1 MIISALRSFLTIIG
15 FCLVSFSCLST
26 ATAEVN
32 KPQIEKS
39 FQQWLEND
47 FWPIAKGNGISRK
60 TFDSALK
67 NIKINWKLP
76 DLIIPGEAPK
86 PQKPQSQAEFSSPAR
101 YFDDQKIKVIVDGGK
116 KRKSQYGSLLQNIKT
131 RYGAPENIILA
142 IWGRETAYG
151 SVKIPYNAFEV
162 LATKAFMSTRKEMF
176 QSELISAL
184 TIIEKHYINA
194 NDLKSSW
201 AGALGQPQF
210 MPSSYLKHAVDFDG
224 DGKRDIWQSVPDSLA
239 SIANY
244 LKLEGWDS
252 KINWGYEVSLPQ
264 AVSCALEGPDMRKS
278 IADWQKLG
286 VKRANKGNFSNNDLQ
301 AQASLLMPAGRFGP
315 AFLVTPNFYVI
326 KSYNMS
332 DLYAVYIG
340 HVADN
345 IGGQAQ
351 FYTKWQNVDITLRSD
366 VLKIQQYLQK
376 QGYDIGKADG
386 LAGFKTRRSIGQ
398 WQQKNGLTADC
409 YPTKKLLQ
417 AL

>member
-1 MIISALRSFLTIIG
+1 MKLWSIKSYFIII
-15 FCLVSFSCLST
+15 CLCLFSLT
-26 ATAEVN
+26 ATAFAQVN
-32 KPQIEKS
+32 KPQIEKN

-47 FWPIAKGNGISRK
+47 FWPIAKANGISRQ

-67 NIKINWKLP
+67 NVKINWKLP
-76 DLIIPGEAPK
+76 DLVIPGAAPK

-101 YFDDQKIKVIVDGGK
+101 YFDEQKIKIIVDGGK
-116 KRKSQYGSLLQNIKT
+116 KRKSQYEQLLSQIKT
-131 RYGAPENIILA
+131 RYGVPENIILA

-151 SVKIPYNAFEV
+151 SVKIPYDAFEV
-162 LATKAFMSTRKEMF
+162 LATKAFMATRKEMF
-176 QSELISAL
+176 QNELLSAL
-184 TIIEKHYINA
+184 IIVEKNYINA
-194 NDLKSSW
+194 NELKSSW

-224 DGKRDIWQSVPDSLA
+224 DGHRDIWQSVPDSLA

-252 KINWGYEVSLPQ
+252 KFNWGYEVILPQ
-264 AVSCALEGPDMRKS
+264 SVSCALEGPDMRKS
-278 IADWQKLG
+278 LAEWQQLG
-286 VKRANKGNFSNNDLQ
+286 VKRADRRSFSNTDLKTP
-301 AQASLLMPAGRFGP
+301 ASLLMPAGRFGP

-340 HVADN
+340 HVADG
-345 IGGQAQ
+345 IGGTPQ
-351 FYTKWQNVDITLRSD
+351 FFAKWQNVDVTLRSD

-398 WQQKNGLTADC
+398 WQQKNGLAADC
-409 YPTKKLLQ
+409 YPSQKTLK

>member
-1 MIISALRSFLTIIG
+1 MKLWSIKSYFIII
-15 FCLVSFSCLST
+15 CLCLFSLS
-26 ATAEVN
+26 ATAFAQVN

-47 FWPIAKGNGISRK
+47 FWPIAKVNGISRQ

-67 NIKINWKLP
+67 NVKINWKLP
-76 DLIIPGEAPK
+76 DLVIPGAAPK
-86 PQKPQSQAEFSSPAR
+86 PQKPQTQAEFSSPAR
-101 YFDDQKIKVIVDGGK
+101 YFDEQKIKIIVDGGK
-116 KRKSQYGSLLQNIKT
+116 KRKSQYGQFLSQIRA
-131 RYGAPENIILA
+131 RYGVPENIILA

-151 SVKIPYNAFEV
+151 SVKIPYDAFEV
-162 LATKAFMSTRKEMF
+162 LATKAFMATRKEMF
-176 QSELISAL
+176 QSELLSAL
-184 TIIEKHYINA
+184 IIVEKNYINA
-194 NDLKSSW
+194 NELKSSW

-224 DGKRDIWQSVPDSLA
+224 DGHRDIWQSVPDSLA

-244 LKLEGWDS
+244 LKLEGWDG
-252 KINWGYEVSLPQ
+252 KFNWGYEVILPQ
-264 AVSCALEGPDMRKS
+264 SVSCALEGPDQRKS
-278 IADWQKLG
+278 LAEWQQLG
-286 VKRANKGNFSNNDLQ
+286 VKRADRRNFSNTDLKTP
-301 AQASLLMPAGRFGP
+301 ASLLMPAGRFGP

-340 HVADN
+340 HVADG
-345 IGGQAQ
+345 IGGTPQ
-351 FYTKWQNVDITLRSD
+351 FFAKWQNVDVTLRSD

-386 LAGFKTRRSIGQ
+386 LAGFKTRRSIGE
-398 WQQKNGLTADC
+398 WQQKNGLAADC
-409 YPTKKLLQ
+409 YPSQKTLK